1 MSSISFEQS
10 LEIQRPLSFVYAY
23 LSDFSN
29 TASWDPSVLQAQKT
43 TPGPL
48 QVGTHF
54 DIQVKFAWAQIS
66 LNYHITDMRKDRYLE
81 LKGMADTYSLV
92 DRIRF
97 EGDESRCTV
106 FYQVDVY
113 YQEPMARLAPLFA
126 PLVKS
131 NCEQALRALK
141 RTLEGGSTDWQP
153 TAWTKL
159 SDRLVLPGLFK
170 FTRRGYM
177 ASKSRWTGIVTDLSR
192 KNILITGATSGIGAA
207 AARSLGR
214 LGANLIVVARN
225 EKKAQH
231 FSELLVSEGCQPPR
245 IEIADLSLMHDVQ
258 NLIRRLMER
267 GEPIHVLINN
277 AGALF
282 NQRVV
287 TAEGIE
293 QSFATLL
300 LSPYM
305 LTEGLKPLLEKAGG
319 ARVINVTS
327 GGMYTQPI
335 VLQDLESEQEDYNGA
350 KAYARAKRGLVDLTE
365 IWAREWKD
373 SGIIVHSMH
382 PGWADTPAVSTSL
395 PRFYEKTR
403 AWLRTPEQG
412 ADTVVWL
419 AATPEAAETTGLFW
433 LDRTPH
439 STAIF
444 PGTKSS
450 PETQA
455 ALRSKLNEYAQRFR
469 ETPRGNQRA

>member
-1 MSSISFEQS
+1 MSRITFEQS
-10 LEIQRPLSFVYAY
+10 LEIQRPLSSVYAY

-29 TASWDPSVLQAQKT
+29 TASWDPSVIQAQKT

-54 DIQVKFAWAQIS
+54 DIQVKFAWTQLS
-66 LNYHITDMRKDRYLE
+66 LNYHIIEMQKDRYLE
-81 LKGMADTYSLV
+81 LKGMADNYSVV

-97 EGDESRCTV
+97 SGDDNHCTIH
-106 FYQVDVY
+106 YQIDVY
-113 YQEPMARLAPLFA
+113 YQEPMAKFA
-126 PLVKS
+126 PLLSPLVKA
-131 NCEQALRALK
+131 NAEHALKTLK
-141 RTLEGGSTDWQP
+141 RTLEGAASDWEP

-159 SDRLVLPGLFK
+159 ADRLILPGLFK
-170 FTRRGYM
+170 FTRRGFI
-177 ASKSRWTGIVTDLSR
+177 AGKSRWTGITADLSDR
-192 KNILITGATSGIGAA
+192 NILITGATSGIGAA

-231 FSELLVSEGCQPPR
+231 FSELLVSEGCKAPR
-245 IEIADLSLMHDVQ
+245 IEIADLSLMGDVR
-258 NLIRRLMER
+258 NLIQRLIQR

-300 LSPYM
+300 LSPYF
-305 LTEGLKPLLEKAGG
+305 LTEGLKPLLQKAGG

-327 GGMYTQPI
+327 GGMYTQPV
-335 VLQDLESEQEDYNGA
+335 VLQDLEYEHEDYNGS

-365 IWAREWKD
+365 IWATEWKS

-382 PGWADTPAVSTSL
+382 PGWADTPAVSHSL
-395 PRFYEKTR
+395 PRFYEKTKP
-403 AWLRTPEQG
+403 WLRTPEQG
-412 ADTVVWL
+412 ADTIVWL
-419 AATPEAAETTGLFW
+419 AATQEARETTGLFW

-455 ALRSKLNEYAQRFR
+455 ALRKKLDDYALRFR
-469 ETPRGNQRA
+469 ESVKSQRA

>member
-1 MSSISFEQS
+1 MSSITFEQS

-29 TASWDPSVLQAQKT
+29 TASWDPSVIQAQKI

-54 DIQVKFAWAQIS
+54 DIQVKFAWTQLS
-66 LNYHITDMRKDRYLE
+66 LNYHITDMQKDRYLE
-81 LKGMADTYSLV
+81 LKGMADNYSLV

-97 EGDESRCTV
+97 EGDDTRCTV
-106 FYQVDVY
+106 YYQIDVY
-113 YQEPMARLAPLFA
+113 YQEPMAKIAPLLS

-131 NCEQALRALK
+131 NAEQALKTLK
-141 RTLEGGSTDWQP
+141 RTLEGAATDWEP

-159 SDRLVLPGLFK
+159 ADRLVLPGLFK
-170 FTRRGYM
+170 FTRRGFI
-177 ASKSRWTGIVTDLSR
+177 AGKSRWTGIATDLSD

-207 AARSLGR
+207 AARTLGR

-231 FSELLVSEGCQPPR
+231 FSDLLVSDGCKAPR
-245 IEIADLSLMHDVQ
+245 IEIADLSLMQDVR
-258 NLIRRLMER
+258 NLVQRLLQR
-267 GEPIHVLINN
+267 GEAIHVLINN

-300 LSPYM
+300 LSPYL
-305 LTEGLKPLLEKAGG
+305 LTEGLKPLLQKAVG

-327 GGMYTQPI
+327 GGMYTQP
-335 VLQDLESEQEDYNGA
+335 VLLQDLEYEQEDYNGS

-365 IWAREWKD
+365 IWAEEWKAD
-373 SGIIVHSMH
+373 GIIVHSMH
-382 PGWADTPAVSTSL
+382 PGWADTPAVSHSL
-395 PRFYEKTR
+395 PKFYEKTKP
-403 AWLRTPEQG
+403 WLRTPEQG
-412 ADTVVWL
+412 ADTIVWL
-419 AATPEAAETTGLFW
+419 AATPEAAVTTGLFW

-439 STAIF
+439 STSIF

-450 PETQA
+450 PETQV
-455 ALRSKLNEYAQRFR
+455 ALRKKLDEYGQRFR
-469 ETPRGNQRA
+469 EATRPQRA

>member
-1 MSSISFEQS
+1 MSRITFEQS
-10 LEIQRPLSFVYAY
+10 LEIQRPLSSVYAY

-29 TASWDPSVLQAQKT
+29 TASWDPSVIQAQKT

-54 DIQVKFAWAQIS
+54 DIQVKFAWTQLS
-66 LNYHITDMRKDRYLE
+66 LNYHIIEMQKDRYLE
-81 LKGMADTYSLV
+81 LKGMADNYSVV

-97 EGDESRCTV
+97 SGDDNHCTIH
-106 FYQVDVY
+106 YQIDVY
-113 YQEPMARLAPLFA
+113 YQEPMAKFA
-126 PLVKS
+126 PLLSPLVKA
-131 NCEQALRALK
+131 NADHALKTLK
-141 RTLEGGSTDWQP
+141 RTLEGAASEWEP

-159 SDRLVLPGLFK
+159 ADRLILPGLFK
-170 FTRRGYM
+170 FTRRGFI
-177 ASKSRWTGIVTDLSR
+177 AGKSRWTGITADLSDR
-192 KNILITGATSGIGAA
+192 NILITGATSGIGAA

-231 FSELLVSEGCQPPR
+231 FSELLVSEGCKAPR
-245 IEIADLSLMHDVQ
+245 IEIADLSLMGDVR
-258 NLIRRLMER
+258 NLIQRLIQR

-300 LSPYM
+300 LSPYF
-305 LTEGLKPLLEKAGG
+305 LTEGLKPLLQKAGG

-327 GGMYTQPI
+327 GGMYTQPV
-335 VLQDLESEQEDYNGA
+335 VLQDLEYEHEDYNGS

-365 IWAREWKD
+365 IWATEWKS

-382 PGWADTPAVSTSL
+382 PGWADTPAVSHSL
-395 PRFYEKTR
+395 PRFYEKTKP
-403 AWLRTPEQG
+403 WLRTPEQG
-412 ADTVVWL
+412 ADTIVWL
-419 AATPEAAETTGLFW
+419 AATQEARETTGLFW

-455 ALRSKLNEYAQRFR
+455 ALRKKLDDYALRFR
-469 ETPRGNQRA
+469 ESVKSQRA

>member
-1 MSSISFEQS
+1 MSSMTFEQS

-29 TASWDPSVLQAQKT
+29 TVSWDPSVIQAQKT

-48 QVGTHF
+48 QAGTHF
-54 DIQVKFAWAQIS
+54 DIQVHFFWMQLS
-66 LNYHITDMRKDRYLE
+66 LNYHVTEMQKDRYLE
-81 LKGMADTYSLV
+81 LKGMADNFSLL

-97 EGDESRCTV
+97 EGDETRCTIH
-106 FYQVDVY
+106 YQMEVY
-113 YQEPMARLAPLFA
+113 YQEPMAKFGPLLAPW
-126 PLVKS
+126 VKS
-131 NCEQALRALK
+131 NAEQALQSLK
-141 RTLEGGSTDWQP
+141 RTLEGNASDWEP
-153 TAWTKL
+153 TTWTKL
-159 SDRLVLPGLFK
+159 ADRLVLPGLLK
-170 FTRRGYM
+170 FTRRGFI
-177 ASKSRWTGIVTDLSR
+177 AGKGRWTGITTDLSE

-231 FSELLVSEGCQPPR
+231 FSELLVSEGCKAPR
-245 IEIADLSLMHDVQ
+245 IEIADLSLMQDVR
-258 NLIRRLMER
+258 NLIQRLIQR
-267 GEPIHVLINN
+267 GEPLHGLINN

-282 NQRVV
+282 NQRIV

-300 LSPYM
+300 LSPYV
-305 LTEGLKPLLEKAGG
+305 LTEGLKPLLMKAGG

-335 VLQDLESEQEDYNGA
+335 MLQDLEYEHEDYNGP

-365 IWAREWKD
+365 IWATAWKAD
-373 SGIIVHSMH
+373 GIIVHSMH
-382 PGWADTPAVSTSL
+382 PGWADTPAVSHSL
-395 PRFYEKTR
+395 PTFYEKTK

-412 ADTVVWL
+412 ADTIVWL
-419 AATPEAAETTGLFW
+419 AAAPEAAQTSGLFW

-444 PGTKSS
+444 PGTRSS

-455 ALRSKLNEYAQRFR
+455 ALRRKLEDYAQRFR
-469 ETPRGNQRA
+469 ENARSQRA

>member
-1 MSSISFEQS
+1 MSTITFEQS

-23 LSDFSN
+23 ISDFSN
-29 TASWDPSVLQAQKT
+29 TASWDPSVIQAQKT

-54 DIQVKFAWAQIS
+54 DIQVKFAWTQLS
-66 LNYHITDMRKDRYLE
+66 LNYHIIEMQKDRYLE
-81 LKGMADTYSLV
+81 LKGMADNYSLV

-97 EGDESRCTV
+97 EGDDTRCTIH
-106 FYQVDVY
+106 YQVDVY
-113 YQEPMARLAPLFA
+113 YQEPMAKFAPLLS

-131 NCEQALRALK
+131 NAEAALKTLK
-141 RTLEGGSTDWQP
+141 RTLEGAATDWEP

-159 SDRLVLPGLFK
+159 ADKLVLPGLFK
-170 FTRRGYM
+170 FTRRGFI
-177 ASKSRWTGIVTDLSR
+177 AGKSRWTGITTDLSD
-192 KNILITGATSGIGAA
+192 KNVLITGATSGIGAA

-231 FSELLVSEGCQPPR
+231 FSELLVSEGCKAPR
-245 IEIADLSLMHDVQ
+245 IEIADLSLMQDVR
-258 NLIRRLMER
+258 NLIQRLIQR

-300 LSPYM
+300 LSPYL
-305 LTEGLKPLLEKAGG
+305 LTEGLKPLLVQAVG

-327 GGMYTQPI
+327 GGMYTTPV
-335 VLQDLESEQEDYNGA
+335 VLQDLEYEHEDYNGS
-350 KAYARAKRGLVDLTE
+350 KAYARAKRGLVDITE
-365 IWAREWKD
+365 IWAEEWRAE
-373 SGIIVHSMH
+373 GIIVHSMH
-382 PGWADTPAVSTSL
+382 PGWADTPAVSHSL
-395 PRFYEKTR
+395 PKFYEKTR
-403 AWLRTPEQG
+403 PWLRTPEQG
-412 ADTVVWL
+412 ADTIVWL
-419 AATPEAAETTGLFW
+419 AATPEAAQTTGLFW

-444 PGTKSS
+444 PGTRSS

-455 ALRSKLNEYAQRFR
+455 ALRKKLDEYAQRSR
-469 ETPRGNQRA
+469 EAARSQRA

>member
-1 MSSISFEQS
+1 MSSITFEQS

-29 TASWDPSVLQAQKT
+29 TASWDPSVIQAQKT

-54 DIQVKFAWAQIS
+54 DIQVKFAWTQLS
-66 LNYHITDMRKDRYLE
+66 LNYHITEMHKDRYLE
-81 LKGMADTYSLV
+81 LKGMADNYSLV

-97 EGDESRCTV
+97 EGDDTRCTIH
-106 FYQVDVY
+106 YQIDVY
-113 YQEPMARLAPLFA
+113 YQDPMSKLAPILS
-126 PLVKS
+126 PLVKA
-131 NCEQALRALK
+131 NAGHALKTLK
-141 RTLEGGSTDWQP
+141 RTLEGAATDWQP

-159 SDRLVLPGLFK
+159 ADHMVLPGLFK
-170 FTRRGYM
+170 FTRRGFI
-177 ASKSRWTGIVTDLSR
+177 AGKSRWTGIATDLSS

-231 FSELLVSEGCQPPR
+231 FSELLVSEGCKAPR
-245 IEIADLSLMHDVQ
+245 IEIADLSLMQDVQ
-258 NLIRRLMER
+258 NLITRLLKR

-287 TAEGIE
+287 TAEGVE

-300 LSPYM
+300 LAPYM
-305 LTEGLKPLLEKAGG
+305 LTEGLRPLLEKAGQ

-327 GGMYTQPI
+327 GGMYTQPV
-335 VLQDLESEQEDYNGA
+335 VLNDLEFEHEDYNGS
-350 KAYARAKRGLVDLTE
+350 KAYARAKRGLVDITE
-365 IWAREWKD
+365 LWAQEWKAA
-373 SGIIVHSMH
+373 GITVHSMH
-382 PGWADTPAVSTSL
+382 PGWADTPAVSHSL
-395 PRFYEKTR
+395 PKFYEKTKP
-403 AWLRTPEQG
+403 WLRTPEQG
-412 ADTVVWL
+412 ADTIVWL
-419 AATPEAAETTGLFW
+419 AATPEAVETTGLFW

-444 PGTKSS
+444 PKTRSR

-455 ALRSKLNEYAQRFR
+455 ELRTKLNTYVQRFR
-469 ETPRGNQRA
+469 TGEAGQERA

>member
-1 MSSISFEQS
+1 MSSITFEQS

-29 TASWDPSVLQAQKT
+29 TASWDPSVIQAQKT

-48 QVGTHF
+48 QIGTHF
-54 DIQVKFAWAQIS
+54 DIQVKFAWTQLS
-66 LNYHITDMRKDRYLE
+66 LNYHITDMQKDRYLE
-81 LKGMADTYSLV
+81 LKGMADNYSLV

-97 EGDESRCTV
+97 EGDESRCTIH
-106 FYQVDVY
+106 YQIDVY
-113 YQEPMARLAPLFA
+113 YQEPMAKLAPLFA
-126 PLVKS
+126 PLVKA
-131 NCEQALRALK
+131 NAAHAIRTLK
-141 RTLEGGSTDWQP
+141 QTLEGAATDWEP

-159 SDRLVLPGLFK
+159 ADRLVLPGLFK
-170 FTRRGYM
+170 FTRRGFI
-177 ASKSRWTGIVTDLSR
+177 SGKSRWIGITTDLSD
-192 KNILITGATSGIGAA
+192 KNVLITGATSGIGAA

-231 FSELLVSEGCQPPR
+231 FSELLVSEGVKAPR
-245 IEIADLSLMHDVQ
+245 IEIADLGLMQDVR
-258 NLIRRLMER
+258 NLIQRLLQR

-305 LTEGLKPLLEKAGG
+305 LTEGLKPLLVKASG
-319 ARVINVTS
+319 ARVINVAS
-327 GGMYTQPI
+327 GGMYTQA
-335 VLQDLESEQEDYNGA
+335 VQLQDLEYEHEDYNGS
-350 KAYARAKRGLVDLTE
+350 KAYARAKRGLVDMTE
-365 IWAREWKD
+365 LWAEDWKKD
-373 SGIIVHSMH
+373 GIIVHSMH
-382 PGWADTPAVSTSL
+382 PGWADTPAVSHSL
-395 PRFYEKTR
+395 PQFYEKTKP
-403 AWLRTPEQG
+403 WLRTPEQG

-419 AATPEAAETTGLFW
+419 AATPEAASTTGLFW

-444 PGTKSS
+444 PGTRSS
-450 PETQA
+450 PEVQT
-455 ALRSKLNEYAQRFR
+455 ALRKKLEEYGQRF
-469 ETPRGNQRA
+469 GDGVKSQRA

>member
-1 MSSISFEQS
+1 MSLITFEQS
-10 LEIQRPLSFVYAY
+10 LEIQRPLSSVYAY

-29 TASWDPSVLQAQKT
+29 TASWDPSVIQAQKT

-54 DIQVKFAWAQIS
+54 DIQVKFAWTQLS
-66 LNYHITDMRKDRYLE
+66 LNYHIIEMQKDRYLE
-81 LKGMADTYSLV
+81 LKGMADNYSVV

-97 EGDESRCTV
+97 SGDDNHCTIH
-106 FYQVDVY
+106 YQIDVY
-113 YQEPMARLAPLFA
+113 YQEPMAKFA
-126 PLVKS
+126 PLLSPLVKA
-131 NCEQALRALK
+131 NADHALKTLK
-141 RTLEGGSTDWQP
+141 RTLEGAASEWEP

-159 SDRLVLPGLFK
+159 ADRLILPGLFK
-170 FTRRGYM
+170 FTRRGFI
-177 ASKSRWTGIVTDLSR
+177 AGKSRWTGITADLSDR
-192 KNILITGATSGIGAA
+192 NILITGATSGIGAA

-231 FSELLVSEGCQPPR
+231 FSELLVSEGCKAPR
-245 IEIADLSLMHDVQ
+245 IEIADLSLMGDVR
-258 NLIRRLMER
+258 NLIQRLIQR

-300 LSPYM
+300 LSPYF
-305 LTEGLKPLLEKAGG
+305 LTEGLKPLLQKAGG

-327 GGMYTQPI
+327 GGMYTQPV
-335 VLQDLESEQEDYNGA
+335 VLQDLEYEHEDYNGS

-365 IWAREWKD
+365 IWATEWKS

-382 PGWADTPAVSTSL
+382 PGWADTPAVSHSL
-395 PRFYEKTR
+395 PRFYEKTKP
-403 AWLRTPEQG
+403 WLRTPEQG
-412 ADTVVWL
+412 ADTIVWL
-419 AATPEAAETTGLFW
+419 AATQEARETTGLFW

-455 ALRSKLNEYAQRFR
+455 ALRKKLDDYALRFR
-469 ETPRGNQRA
+469 ESVKSQRA

>member
-1 MSSISFEQS
+1 MSSITFEQS

-29 TASWDPSVLQAQKT
+29 SVSWDPSVIQAQKI

-54 DIQVKFAWAQIS
+54 DIQVKFAWTQLS
-66 LNYHITDMRKDRYLE
+66 LNYHITDMQKDRYLE
-81 LKGMADTYSLV
+81 LKGMADNFSVV

-97 EGDESRCTV
+97 EGDDTRCTV
-106 FYQVDVY
+106 HYQIDVY
-113 YQEPMARLAPLFA
+113 YQEPMAKIAPLLS

-131 NCEQALRALK
+131 NAEQALKTLK
-141 RTLEGGSTDWQP
+141 RTLEGAATDWEP
-153 TAWTKL
+153 TTWTKL
-159 SDRLVLPGLFK
+159 ADRLVLPGLFK
-170 FTRRGYM
+170 FTRRGFI
-177 ASKSRWTGIVTDLSR
+177 AGKSRWTGIATDLSDR
-192 KNILITGATSGIGAA
+192 NILITGATSGIGAA
-207 AARSLGR
+207 AARTLGR

-231 FSELLVSEGCQPPR
+231 FSDLLVSDGCKPPR
-245 IEIADLSLMHDVQ
+245 IEIADLSLMQDVR
-258 NLIRRLMER
+258 NLVQRLLQR
-267 GEPIHVLINN
+267 GEAIHVLINN

-300 LSPYM
+300 LSPYL
-305 LTEGLKPLLEKAGG
+305 LTEGLKPLLQKAVG

-327 GGMYTQPI
+327 GGMYTQP
-335 VLQDLESEQEDYNGA
+335 VLLQDLEYEHEDYNGS

-365 IWAREWKD
+365 IWAEEWKAD
-373 SGIIVHSMH
+373 GIIVHSMH
-382 PGWADTPAVSTSL
+382 PGWADTPAVSHSL
-395 PRFYEKTR
+395 PKFYEKTKP
-403 AWLRTPEQG
+403 WLRTPEQG
-412 ADTVVWL
+412 ADTIVWL
-419 AATPEAAETTGLFW
+419 AATPEAAVTTGLFW

-439 STAIF
+439 STSIF

-455 ALRSKLNEYAQRFR
+455 ALRKKLDEYGQRFR
-469 ETPRGNQRA
+469 EAARPQRA